1 MRTCGRVNARRGNP
15 AVLEGRTQV
24 QELMKAGEFARFCRT
39 TKETLRHYDRIGLLR
54 PAVRAENGYRLYS
67 YFQFLDYMLVSAL
80 QSSGAS
86 LGEVREYLAQPDDPR
101 LHGMLEERVG
111 LMDQQIRELQVRRE
125 VLRRT
130 LDRSATLREWLDDAG
145 AGGSDAPDGRVAL
158 GEDSAPGERGDA
170 HVAGGDAYDEA
181 AVSSER
187 SAFDMRG
194 GTAVGRTAV
203 PDGADSPEIASFG
216 PDAGRVHRTP
226 EGHRWRVSACVEE
239 YFLET
244 PSPYSEDAEDA
255 FLSAVN
261 EHMDYCQAFGAGVEF
276 LGSYRVE
283 ASCVATGDY
292 AKGLHLD
299 MRLVRRVESD
309 RLHVKPAGI
318 YLRWLNRID
327 LADARRN
334 PDAPNPLFAA
344 YDALRAFAREQGW
357 RLSGDLYDAELSL
370 YSGNPDAPVYTE
382 ASMRVSPA

>member
-1 MRTCGRVNARRGNP
+1 MCGRVNGRARESRSIGRGIW
-15 AVLEGRTQV
+15 V

-86 LGEVREYLAQPDDPR
+86 LGEIREYFAQPDDPR

-111 LMDQQIRELQVRRE
+111 LIDQQIRELQVRQE

-130 LDRSATLREWLDDAG
+130 LERSATLREWLDDDAINGGG
-145 AGGSDAPDGRVAL
+145 ASGARSVL
-158 GEDSAPGERGDA
+158 GECDVPGEYGSAR
-170 HVAGGDAYDEA
+170 VVGGNTPDEA
-181 AVSSER
+181 
-187 SAFDMRG
+187 
-194 GTAVGRTAV
+194 VGYVAASG
-203 PDGADSPEIASFG
+203 GADSPEIAPFG
-216 PDAGRVHRTP
+216 PGAERVHRTP
-226 EGHRWRVSACVEE
+226 EGYRWRVSVCAEE
-239 YFLET
+239 CFLET

-261 EHMDYCQAFGAGVEF
+261 EHMDYCHAFGAGVEF

-299 MRLVRRVESD
+299 MRLVRRVESE

-382 ASMRVSPA
+382 ASMQVFPG